1 MEKKRRQ
8 HAMTW
13 VTSAKRQKLQEESK
27 ANTRIQNTVT
37 ETKNVP
43 HELIGRQHSLGIS
56 DLKGI
61 SIKFDNELCN
71 EPVMN

>member
-37 ETKNVP
+37 EMNMP
-43 HELIGRQHSLGIS
+43 LMGSLVDS
-56 DLKGI
+56 NSQEKY
-61 SIKFDNELCN
+61 E
-71 EPVMN
+71 